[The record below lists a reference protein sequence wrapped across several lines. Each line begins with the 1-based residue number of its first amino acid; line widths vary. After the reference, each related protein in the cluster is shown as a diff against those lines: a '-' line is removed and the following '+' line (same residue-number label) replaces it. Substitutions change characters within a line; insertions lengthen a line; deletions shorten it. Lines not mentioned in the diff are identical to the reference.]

1 MDFLEK
7 YNIEFKNQN
16 LLQTAL
22 THSSYSNEHAA
33 ENYERLEFLGDSVLQ
48 LIISEYYYLNSDY
61 QEGEMS
67 KLRASYVCENA
78 LVEYSKKVGIDKYIL
93 VGHGQ
98 EKDINNTI
106 IADCFE
112 SVLGA
117 IYLEH
122 GFLIAK
128 KYIYEVVI
136 PYIEDN
142 YQFMIDYKSLLQE
155 LVQTDKKSLEYVLVS
170 DEGPAH
176 DKTFTFEVKIDN
188 IVYGRGIGKSKKEAE
203 QNAALDAYKKSV
215 K

>member
-1 MDFLEK
+1 MNFLEK
-7 YNIEFKNQN
+7 YNIKFENEE
-16 LLQTAL
+16 LLRTAL
-22 THSSYSNEHAA
+22 THSSYSNEHDA
-33 ENYERLEFLGDSVLQ
+33 EDYERLEFLGDSVLQ
-48 LIISEYYYLNSDY
+48 LIISEYYYLNSNC

-67 KLRASYVCENA
+67 KLRASFVCENA
-78 LVEYSKKVGIDKYIL
+78 LVEYSKKVGVDKHIL

-98 EKDINNTI
+98 EKDVNNTI

-122 GFLIAK
+122 GLEIAK

-136 PYIEDN
+136 PYIKEN

-155 LVQTDKKSLEYVLVS
+155 LVQTDKKSLEYVLVGE
-170 DEGPAH
+170 EGPAH
-176 DKTFTFEVKIDN
+176 DKTFTFEVVIDD
-188 IVYGRGIGKSKKEAE
+188 IVYGKGTGKSKKEAE
-203 QNAALDAYKKSV
+203 QKAALDAYKKSV

>member
-1 MDFLEK
+1 MGSA
-7 YNIEFKNQN
+7 Q
-16 LLQTAL
+16 
-22 THSSYSNEHAA
+22 
-33 ENYERLEFLGDSVLQ
+33 ER
-48 LIISEYYYLNSDY
+48 
-61 QEGEMS
+61 
-67 KLRASYVCENA
+67 
-78 LVEYSKKVGIDKYIL
+78 
-93 VGHGQ
+93 HGQ

>member
-1 MDFLEK
+1 MKFLECLG
-7 YNIEFKNQN
+7 IDIKNKE
-16 LLQTAL
+16 LLSVAL
-22 THSSYSNEHAA
+22 THPSYSNEFGG

-48 LIISEYYYLNSDY
+48 LIISEYYYLNSNC

-67 KLRASYVCENA
+67 KLRASFVCENA
-78 LVEYSKKVGIDKYIL
+78 LVEYSKKVGIDKHIL

-122 GFLIAK
+122 GLAVAK

-136 PYIEDN
+136 PYIKDN
-142 YQFMIDYKSLLQE
+142 YQFMVDYKSLLQE
-155 LVQTDKKSLEYVLVS
+155 LVQTDKKSLEYVLVGE
-170 DEGPAH
+170 EGPAH
-176 DKTFTFEVKIDN
+176 DKTFTFEVVIDD
-188 IVYGRGIGKSKKEAE
+188 IVYGKGTGKSKKEAE